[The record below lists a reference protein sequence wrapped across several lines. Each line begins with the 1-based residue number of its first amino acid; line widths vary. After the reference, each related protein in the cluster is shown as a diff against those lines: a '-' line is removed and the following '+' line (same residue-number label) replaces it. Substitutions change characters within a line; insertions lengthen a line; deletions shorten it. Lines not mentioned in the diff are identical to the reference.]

1 MTVPSRMSTW
11 FYRAAGK
18 WKLNMNNTLLAGIFL
33 LLAAAIPAQAEMS
46 IPVQLRVKSPSGLYP
61 TESGVAFRLLVLSP
75 GTNCIL
81 REENFSGQEI
91 VNGNVNLSL
100 GTGVLGSNDPALT
113 LNQVFDN
120 STSKNNLDCVD
131 ANNNVIQN
139 NQTYSPAADAG
150 RALRVITT
158 ISSEPISVSF
168 NMRAVPYAIQAESV
182 GGKRAADILVTAT
195 GTQVTQTNLN
205 NLLADATRLNNLLN
219 LAINGESDTSVDFS
233 GSLTGDVSGTQTTT
247 SVDRIKGVAVSTTA
261 PTTGQVM
268 QYNGTQWAPSTLPG
282 APVTSVAGRT
292 GDVVLTSADVSGLG
306 SAAGLNAGSA
316 AGQVLLLDGS
326 AKIPVSTVPTTVLN
340 TSTAAA
346 GDVSGTF
353 GALVVDLVGAKTAT
367 QVANTVDAVTAA
379 TNSNTASAI
388 VRRDASGNV
397 AVSNISTT
405 SASTRSIYIF
415 ESSNTN
421 SVRLQSPAA
430 FADYVLTLPVDD
442 GTANQV
448 LTTDGSGVLSWGT
461 PNAGTVTSV
470 TASAPLS
477 SSGGS
482 TPNITISQA
491 SGTTPGYLA
500 SGDWTTFNNKQ
511 NALGYTPLNAA
522 SNLSD
527 LGSATTARS
536 NLGLGGAAVL
546 NVGTAAGTVAAGDDS
561 RITGA
566 LSVVAF
572 NAYVASANCT
582 TSQTMYWNS
591 VSSTFLCQSI
601 NFPSPPVTTV
611 AGRSGDVTLASAD
624 ISGLGSAAGYAA
636 GTTANQ
642 VLLLDGFARMPA
654 SALPTTALTTSSTIS
669 GDVTGTLSATSVE
682 KIRGVAV
689 SSTAPVTGDALVYN
703 GTQWVPS
710 KGFPAFVKLSSDETF
725 SSVTPASVTGM
736 SFPVVNGVSYKYK
749 FHVLYTSS
757 QNTNGLRIGLSYP
770 SVAWAAA
777 QVEIPNAASSTE
789 GIHQGSITASGGTV
803 VAANT
808 PTAGTIYLATI
819 EGMINPS
826 SGGNVQLLAGVE
838 TGAADIVVRAGSYIE
853 ITTLP

>member
-1 MTVPSRMSTW
+1 MW
-11 FYRAAGK
+11 FYQVAGK
-18 WKLNMNNTLLAGIFL
+18 WKLNMNNKLWSMIFFFVT
-33 LLAAAIPAQAEMS
+33 AASSAHAEMS

-61 TESGVAFRLLVLSP
+61 SESGVAFRLLVLSP

-91 VNGNVNLSL
+91 TNGNVNLSL
-100 GTGVLGSNDPALT
+100 GTGVRGSNDPALT

-131 ANNNVIQN
+131 ANNNVVQN
-139 NQTYSPAADAG
+139 NQTYTPATDAG

-158 ISSEPISVSF
+158 IGSEPISVSF

-182 GGKRAADILVTAT
+182 GGKRAADILVQAT
-195 GTQVTQTNLN
+195 GTQVSQTNLN
-205 NLLADATRLNNLLN
+205 ALLADATRFNNLLN
-219 LAINGESDTSVDFS
+219 LAINGESDTSQYFS
-233 GSLTGDVSGTQTTT
+233 GSLAGDVSGTQSAT

-292 GDVVLTSADVSGLG
+292 GAVVLTSADVSGLG
-306 SAAGLNAGSA
+306 TAAGLNAGSA
-316 AGQVLLLDGS
+316 AGQVVLLDGS
-326 AKIPVSTVPTTVLN
+326 AKIPASSVPTSVLN
-340 TSTAAA
+340 TSSAAA

-353 GALVVDLVGAKTAT
+353 GALVVDSIGAKTAA
-367 QVANTVDAVTAA
+367 QVATTVDAVTAA
-379 TNSNTASAI
+379 TNANTASAI

-405 SASTRSIYIF
+405 SSSTRSVYFF
-415 ESSNTN
+415 EATNTN
-421 SVRLQSPAA
+421 SVRVQPPAT
-430 FADYVLTLPVDD
+430 FSDYVLTLPTDD
-442 GTANQV
+442 GTPNQV
-448 LTTDGSGVLSWGT
+448 LITDGNGVLSWGT
-461 PNAGTVTSV
+461 PNAGTVTTV

-477 SSGGS
+477 SSGGA
-482 TPNITISQA
+482 TPNITIAQA
-491 SGTTPGYLA
+491 SGTTSGYLA

-527 LGSATTARS
+527 LASATTARS

-546 NVGTAAGTVAAGDDS
+546 NVGTAAGTVAAGDDA

-566 LSVVAF
+566 LSATAF
-572 NAYVASANCT
+572 NTYVASASCT

-591 VSSTFLCQSI
+591 VSSQFLCQNI
-601 NFPSPPVTTV
+601 NFPAAPVTSV
-611 AGRSGDVTLASAD
+611 AGRTGVVTLTSAD
-624 ISGLGSAAGYAA
+624 VSGLGSAAGYTA

-654 SALPTTALTTSSTIS
+654 SALPTTALTTSSTVS
-669 GDVTGTLSATSVE
+669 GDVTGALSSTSVE

-710 KGFPAFVKLSSDETF
+710 KGFPAFVKLGSNETF
-725 SSVTPASVTGM
+725 SSTTVLSVPGM
-736 SFPVVNGVSYKYK
+736 SFPVENGMSYKYK
-749 FHVLYTSS
+749 FHILYTSS
-757 QNTNGLRIGLSYP
+757 VNTNGLRIGLSYP
-770 SVAWAAA
+770 TAAWAAA
-777 QVEIPNAASSTE
+777 KVEIPSATSSTAA
-789 GIHQGSITASGGTV
+789 IHHGSITASGGV
-803 VAANT
+803 IVAAST
-808 PTAGTIYLATI
+808 PVADTVYMATI

-826 SGGNVQLLAGVE
+826 SSGNVQLLAGAEVD
-838 TGAADIVVRAGSYIE
+838 AMDIVVRAGSYIE
-853 ITTLP
+853 IITLP